1 MFKDEVLAEY
11 VRDGVVESE
20 HRGFLAALNA
30 DGSIFKT
37 LGDVETKIFPRSTV
51 KCAQASAMV
60 RSGLDLEPRLLAL
73 AQSSHSGGEIHMDG
87 AREILASVGLSESAL
102 QCALDRPLGDAE
114 RRAWGEKAP
123 TQIAM
128 NCSGKH
134 AAMLATC
141 VKNGWPIESYLD
153 ASHPLQL
160 AIKAELEELAGE
172 EITLTSTDGCGAPL
186 FLLSL
191 IGLARAVHEIT
202 ISTDPV
208 HQRVMS
214 AARAF
219 PEMVG
224 GVGRHNTEMMQ
235 RVPGLFMKDGAE
247 AVNVCSL
254 SDGRTFV
261 FKVSD
266 GSLRAFRTI
275 VHACL
280 QDFGIDTA
288 LTPEKV
294 MGGPRVIGTIRATI
308 AARVN
313 K

>member
-1 MFKDEVLAEY
+1 MFNDAVLAEY

-20 HRGFLAALNA
+20 HRGILVMLKA
-30 DGSIFKT
+30 DGSVFKS
-37 LGDVETKIFPRSTV
+37 LGDIETKIYPRSTV
-51 KCAQASAMV
+51 KCAQAAAMV
-60 RSGLDLEPRLLAL
+60 RHGLKLEPRLLAL
-73 AQSSHSGGEIHMDG
+73 AQSSHSGGEMHMDG

-114 RRAWGEKAP
+114 RRAWGERPP

-141 VKNGWPIESYLD
+141 VKNGWPIETYLEQC
-153 ASHPLQL
+153 HPLQL
-160 AIKAELEELAGE
+160 AIKAELEKLAGE
-172 EITLTSTDGCGAPL
+172 TISLTSTDGCGAPL

-191 IGLARAVHEIT
+191 IGLARAVRAIT

-208 HQRVMS
+208 HQSVMS

-235 RVPGLFMKDGAE
+235 QVPGLFMKDGAE

-254 SDGRTFV
+254 ADGRTFA

-280 QDFGIDTA
+280 KDFGIDTP
-288 LTPEKV
+288 LTLEKV

-308 AARVN
+308 
-313 K
+313 

>member
-1 MFKDEVLAEY
+1 MFNDAVLAEY

-30 DGSIFKT
+30 DGSIFKS

-73 AQSSHSGGEIHMDG
+73 AQSSHSGGQMHLDG
-87 AREILASVGLSESAL
+87 AREILASVGLAESAL

-114 RRAWGEKAP
+114 RRTWGEKPP

-141 VKNGWPIESYLD
+141 VKNGWPIETYLEQ
-153 ASHPLQL
+153 SHPLQL
-160 AIKAELEELAGE
+160 AIKAELEDLAGE
-172 EITLTSTDGCGAPL
+172 TISLTSTDGCGAPL

-191 IGLARAVHEIT
+191 IGLVRAVRAIT

-208 HQRVMS
+208 HQSVMS

-235 RVPGLFMKDGAE
+235 QVAGLFMKDGAE

-254 SDGRTFV
+254 DDGRTFV

-280 QDFGIDTA
+280 KDFGIDTP
-288 LTPEKV
+288 LTLEKV

-308 AARVN
+308 
-313 K
+313 

>member
-1 MFKDEVLAEY
+1 
-11 VRDGVVESE
+11 
-20 HRGFLAALNA
+20 
-30 DGSIFKT
+30 
-37 LGDVETKIFPRSTV
+37 
-51 KCAQASAMV
+51 
-60 RSGLDLEPRLLAL
+60 
-73 AQSSHSGGEIHMDG
+73 
-87 AREILASVGLSESAL
+87 LASVGLSESAL

-114 RRAWGEKAP
+114 RRAWGEKPP

-141 VKNGWPIESYLD
+141 VKNGWPIETYLEQ
-153 ASHPLQL
+153 SHPLQL
-160 AIKAELEELAGE
+160 AIKAELEKLAGE
-172 EITLTSTDGCGAPL
+172 TISLTSTDGCGAPL

-191 IGLARAVHEIT
+191 IGLARAVRAIT

-208 HQRVMS
+208 HQSVMS

-235 RVPGLFMKDGAE
+235 QVPGLFMKDGAE

-254 SDGRTFV
+254 ADGRTFV

-280 QDFGIDTA
+280 KDFGIDTP
-288 LTPEKV
+288 LTLEKV

-308 AARVN
+308 
-313 K
+313 

>member
-1 MFKDEVLAEY
+1 MFNDAVLAEY

-30 DGSIFKT
+30 DGSTLKT

-60 RSGLDLEPRLLAL
+60 RNGLDLEPRLLAL
-73 AQSSHSGGEIHMDG
+73 AQSSHSGAQMHLDG
-87 AREILASVGLSESAL
+87 AREILASVGLAESAL

-114 RRAWGEKAP
+114 RRAWGENPP

-141 VKNGWPIESYLD
+141 VKNGWPIETYLE
-153 ASHPLQL
+153 ANHPLQL
-160 AIKAELEELAGE
+160 AIKEELENLAGE
-172 EITLTSTDGCGAPL
+172 KITLTSTDGCGAPL

-191 IGLARAVHEIT
+191 IGLARAVRAIT

-208 HQRVMS
+208 HQSVMN

-235 RVPGLFMKDGAE
+235 QVPELFMKDGAE

-254 SDGRTFV
+254 ADGRTFV

-280 QDFGIDTA
+280 KDFGIDTA

-308 AARVN
+308 
-313 K
+313 

>member
-1 MFKDEVLAEY
+1 MFKDAVLAEY

-20 HRGFLAALNA
+20 HRGFLAVLNA
-30 DGSIFKT
+30 DGSLFKS
-37 LGDVETKIFPRSTV
+37 LGDIDTKIFPRSTV
-51 KCAQASAMV
+51 KCFQASAMV

-73 AQSSHSGGEIHMDG
+73 AQSSHSGAAMHMDG
-87 AREILASVGLSESAL
+87 AREILASVGLTESAL
-102 QCALDRPLGDAE
+102 QCATDRPLGDAE
-114 RRAWGEKAP
+114 RRAWGDQEPA
-123 TQIAM
+123 QIAM

-141 VKNGWPIESYLD
+141 VKNGWPIETYLEQ
-153 ASHPLQL
+153 SHPLQI
-160 AIKAELEELAGE
+160 AIKKELEDLSGE
-172 EITLTSTDGCGAPL
+172 AIILTSTDGCGAPL
-186 FLLSL
+186 FLISV
-191 IGLARAVHEIT
+191 IGLARAIRAIT
-202 ISTDPV
+202 ISNDLV
-208 HQRVMS
+208 HQSVMN

-219 PEMVG
+219 PKMVG
-224 GVGRHNTEMMQ
+224 GIGRHNTEMMQ
-235 RVPGLFMKDGAE
+235 QVPGLFMKDGAE

-254 SDGRTFV
+254 SDGRTIV

-280 QDFGIDTA
+280 KDFGIDTA

-308 AARVN
+308 
-313 K
+313 

>member
-1 MFKDEVLAEY
+1 MFNDAVLAEY

-30 DGSIFKT
+30 DGSIIKS

-73 AQSSHSGGEIHMDG
+73 AQSSHSGGEMHLDG

-114 RRAWGEKAP
+114 RRAWGEKPP

-141 VKNGWPIESYLD
+141 VKNGWPIETYLEQ
-153 ASHPLQL
+153 SHPLQL

-172 EITLTSTDGCGAPL
+172 TISLTSTDGCGAPL

-191 IGLARAVHEIT
+191 IGLARAVRAIT
-202 ISTDPV
+202 LSTDPV
-208 HQRVMS
+208 HQSVMS

-235 RVPGLFMKDGAE
+235 QVPGLFMKDGAE

-254 SDGRTFV
+254 ADGRTFV

-280 QDFGIDTA
+280 NDFGIDTP

-308 AARVN
+308 
-313 K
+313 

>member
-1 MFKDEVLAEY
+1 MFVDAVLAEY

-30 DGSIFKT
+30 DGSIFKS

-73 AQSSHSGGEIHMDG
+73 AQSSHSGAQMHLDG
-87 AREILASVGLSESAL
+87 AREILASVGLAESAL

-114 RRAWGEKAP
+114 RRAWGENPP

-141 VKNGWPIESYLD
+141 VKNGWPIETYLD
-153 ASHPLQL
+153 ANHALQL
-160 AIKAELEELAGE
+160 AIKEELENLAGE
-172 EITLTSTDGCGAPL
+172 KITLTSTDGCGAPL

-191 IGLARAVHEIT
+191 IGLARAVRAIT

-208 HQRVMS
+208 HQSVMN

-235 RVPGLFMKDGAE
+235 QVPGLFMKDGAE

-254 SDGRTFV
+254 ADGRTFV

-280 QDFGIDTA
+280 KDFGIDTA

-308 AARVN
+308 
-313 K
+313 

>member
-1 MFKDEVLAEY
+1 MFNDAVLAEY

-20 HRGFLAALNA
+20 HRGLLVALNA
-30 DGSIFKT
+30 DGSIFKS

-60 RSGLDLEPRLLAL
+60 RHGLDLEPHLLAL
-73 AQSSHSGGEIHMDG
+73 AQSSHSGSKAHIDG
-87 AREILASVGLSESAL
+87 AREILASVGLAESAL

-114 RRAWGEKAP
+114 RSAWGENP
-123 TQIAM
+123 PSRIAM

-141 VKNGWPIESYLD
+141 VKNGWAIENYLAQD
-153 ASHPLQL
+153 HPLQL
-160 AIKAELEELAGE
+160 AIKEELENLAGE
-172 EITLTSTDGCGAPL
+172 TISLTSTDGCGAPL

-191 IGLARAVHEIT
+191 IGLARAIRTIT
-202 ISTDPV
+202 VSTDAV
-208 HQRVMS
+208 HQSVIS

-224 GVGRHNTEMMQ
+224 GIGRHNTEMMQ
-235 RVPGLFMKDGAE
+235 QVSGLFMKDGAE

-261 FKVSD
+261 LKVSD

-280 QDFGIDTA
+280 KDFGIDTA

-308 AARVN
+308 
-313 K
+313 